1 VKLLNRL
8 FLGLVGVGLVVYGV
22 KERQLAAVTGEKP
35 VKMTCKELGEAGKLE
50 NANVILTDF
59 VLTPNFVRRGKDD
72 RWTRIWV
79 PVVPVDGEYV
89 RKVKA
94 AGGKSAG
101 VELPRPV
108 QVVVTSDD
116 VRNDKDFE
124 ALGSKREL
132 EGLVINEIETMSGNE
147 KELLEKSY
155 GDVSKA
161 QIFAVGRKPTSTAL
175 AYGLIAGGV
184 LLGLWVLK
192 SFLPKSK
199 GPGASGN
206 AGGGGGAPAIGA
218 TSGSTTNPGA
228 PV

>member
-1 VKLLNRL
+1 
-8 FLGLVGVGLVVYGV
+8 
-22 KERQLAAVTGEKP
+22 
-35 VKMTCKELGEAGKLE
+35 
-50 NANVILTDF
+50 
-59 VLTPNFVRRGKDD
+59 
-72 RWTRIWV
+72 
-79 PVVPVDGEYV
+79 
-89 RKVKA
+89 
-94 AGGKSAG
+94 
-101 VELPRPV
+101 V

-147 KELLEKSY
+147 KELLEVVRRREQ
-155 GDVSKA
+155 GADLR
-161 QIFAVGRKPTSTAL
+161 GRPQADL
-175 AYGLIAGGV
+175 HGPRVRADRGGV

-199 GPGASGN
+199 GPARREC
-206 AGGGGGAPAIGA
+206 GGGGGAQAIA